1 MKRISFSIPSDL
13 LRRYLL
19 AHEFY
24 IRELYPDG
32 GGPGFIEFISLCAEL
47 SLMGLE
53 AEMSNR
59 GMSCELDV

>member
-13 LRRYLL
+13 LCRYLL

-24 IRELYPDG
+24 IREFHPDG
-32 GGPGFIEFISLCAEL
+32 GGPGLIEFISLCAEL

-53 AEMSNR
+53 AEIAAR
-59 GMSCELDV
+59 ED